1 MAKNFFKRYV
11 WLIDTIYRNG
21 YISFDD
27 ISRKWAHSS
36 VNEAGEGYL
45 PERTFFNHIE
55 AIRDMFGIEIKCDRS
70 RGYYIANS
78 EDLEEDGIRAWLLQS
93 MSLNNMLSE
102 CSNLRD
108 RILFEEIPS
117 SQKWLALFVDAMRDN
132 KSVEITY
139 QSFTNE
145 EPYTFSINPYCLKL
159 FRQRWYVLAKS
170 VATKD
175 MRIYCLDERMMDA
188 VMTDDTFRIPTR
200 FNAEKFFANLF
211 GVIASEDNPE
221 IVRLR
226 VDADQVGYY
235 KSLPL
240 HSSQC
245 EIETTDEY
253 SVFEYNLVPTYDF
266 MQEVLSKGPFVEVLA
281 PDRFRTLVHAYTKAM
296 LNRYEQVD

>member
-1 MAKNFFKRYV
+1 MAKNYFKRYV
-11 WLIDTIYRNG
+11 WLINIIYRNG
-21 YISFDD
+21 YIPFEDL
-27 ISRKWAHSS
+27 SRKWAHCS
-36 VNEAGEGYL
+36 VNETGEGYL

-55 AIRDMFGIEIKCDRS
+55 AIRDMFDIEIKCDRS

-78 EDLEEDGIRAWLLQS
+78 DDLEGDGIRAWLLQS

-102 CSNLRD
+102 CGDLRD

-117 SQKWLALFVDAMRDN
+117 SQKWLELFVDAMRDN
-132 KSVEITY
+132 KAVEITY
-139 QSFTNE
+139 QSFTSE
-145 EPYTFSINPYCLKL
+145 EPYTFTINPYCLKI
-159 FRQRWYVLAKS
+159 FKQRWYVLAKS

-175 MRIYCLDERMMDA
+175 MRIYCLDERMKDA
-188 VMTDDTFRIPTR
+188 ELTDGKFRIPAR
-200 FNAEKFFANLF
+200 FNAEKYFANLF

-221 IVRLR
+221 LVRLK

-240 HSSQC
+240 HSSQR

-266 MQEVLSKGPFVEVLA
+266 IQEVLSKGPFVEVLA
-281 PDRFRTLVHAYTKAM
+281 PAKFRDLVHAYTKAM